1 MKLCEPLLLGVE
13 GLQSLGVDLVQMVG
27 MECIVGAVLG
37 NGYPSFRVAEHHG
50 VGCLGS
56 SENAGL
62 LVGVTA
68 PEFMA
73 EHPDEGDVVQGSGGV
88 RKVRWSRA
96 GSGKS
101 GGVRVIY
108 FVRNDLGE
116 LVLLFVYAKS
126 KMDSLKA
133 STLKELRDAVK

>member
-1 MKLCEPLLLGVE
+1 M
-13 GLQSLGVDLVQMVG
+13 
-27 MECIVGAVLG
+27 
-37 NGYPSFRVAEHHG
+37 
-50 VGCLGS
+50 
-56 SENAGL
+56 
-62 LVGVTA
+62 
-68 PEFMA
+68 
-73 EHPDEGDVVQGSGGV
+73 VQGSGGV

-116 LVLLFVYAKS
+116 LVLLFMYAKS